1 MDKMKLE
8 KKEIKKIKRK
18 ITKIKKINKIKK
30 KNSQKLDT
38 SPGLTTTVSFLV
50 FRIGFTL
57 APYFVPIL
65 CLLLGTWGLFVPFW
79 GTYTLCNLKQCNSDT
94 SVRRWNPSLFGQSTG
109 NNIVATISMIFFF
122 FPIFSCNEQ
131 LKKWRCHLVCA
142 LVRPGVLLFF
152 FFF

>member
-50 FRIGFTL
+50 LLLFN
-57 APYFVPIL
+57 L
-65 CLLLGTWGLFVPFW
+65 CL
-79 GTYTLCNLKQCNSDT
+79 D
-94 SVRRWNPSLFGQSTG
+94 
-109 NNIVATISMIFFF
+109 
-122 FPIFSCNEQ
+122 
-131 LKKWRCHLVCA
+131 
-142 LVRPGVLLFF
+142 GV
-152 FFF
+152 